1 MRRWSVALLTGLA
14 VMGGA
19 PVPAQPAAVTAS
31 AVAQDIASF
40 YLVTVQGEAR
50 QRKLQILT
58 VREKSADAFQA
69 EGRYGWADA
78 ALVKVEVEV
87 TRTPAALSLR
97 FTTPTTAVVVADR
110 QSDGSFAGTITLK
123 TGYSKPV
130 TLQRINDADTAVA
143 SSTAPDKAPQASPG
157 PAATGAMAVSGDRVR
172 FIHMGGNDCPP
183 CVTWRGLEFPK
194 LEKSPAF
201 RAIQNSYVVKT
212 IKSPVPSEVFLPS
225 EVKPLKSR
233 LDRAS
238 AGKAGSPHQM
248 LLVDGEVYDYWFGTL
263 DAAQIEARIAA
274 ITGGTK
280 YPGPRCT
287 RLSDQ
292 SVRVCAEPH

>member
-1 MRRWSVALLTGLA
+1 MIPARLLPMRRWCVALLTALA
-14 VMGGA
+14 VVFGG
-19 PVPAQPAAVTAS
+19 PARAEQAAVS
-31 AVAQDIASF
+31 A
-40 YLVTVQGEAR
+40 
-50 QRKLQILT
+50 
-58 VREKSADAFQA
+58 
-69 EGRYGWADA
+69 
-78 ALVKVEVEV
+78 
-87 TRTPAALSLR
+87 
-97 FTTPTTAVVVADR
+97 
-110 QSDGSFAGTITLK
+110 
-123 TGYSKPV
+123 
-130 TLQRINDADTAVA
+130 
-143 SSTAPDKAPQASPG
+143 
-157 PAATGAMAVSGDRVR
+157 DRVR

-183 CVTWRGLEFPK
+183 CVAWRALELPK

-201 RAIQNSYVVKT
+201 SAIQNSYVVKA
-212 IKSPVPSEVFLPS
+212 IRSPVPSAFFLPA

-238 AGKAGSPHQM
+238 AGKSGSPHQM

-287 RLSDQ
+287 RLSDE